1 MEEMMREERLIVKPF
16 EDFRLLEYHAFQ
28 EMNHHARA
36 ELTGSIPYVKK
47 EEYIKAVRHKLWVQV
62 IALSEGV
69 ESLIFYGLIEKF
81 EVEVRDMTCRVKI
94 NLCSGTRLM
103 DEKIH
108 IRSFQDISSTY
119 RKLLETCSRN
129 YENSAF
135 IMTEGKDRCIEHW
148 IMQYNETDWEFLKR
162 LAAMNHTALFADC
175 LTGGVKYH
183 FGIPNRRTEDKTLYS
198 EYTMRYEM
206 KEYWH
211 KKSCGLAIRTE
222 DMASYIWESRD
233 VYKLGDRSIVDGKEQ
248 YIWKIESRLKGNEL
262 YHTYFMKSR
271 VALQVP
277 LFWNDKI
284 KGCSLLGKVTKV
296 KNEKVQMVFY
306 DDENQEKSGEYWFS
320 FSTVYSSADGSGWYC
335 MPEIGDRVRL
345 YFPASQESKA
355 YVASAYHEEG
365 SSLRQHPERKFWRN
379 KDGKEIQLSPERIVL
394 TNNDGT
400 YIELSDNDGIEIVSE
415 GSVTIKAKEN
425 LHIRSQESSIELS
438 APKQIYLKQGN
449 TEMNLGGNVSMQGAK
464 IRL

>member
-1 MEEMMREERLIVKPF
+1 
-16 EDFRLLEYHAFQ
+16 
-28 EMNHHARA
+28 MN
-36 ELTGSIPYVKK
+36 Y
-47 EEYIKAVRHKLWVQV
+47 
-62 IALSEGV
+62 
-69 ESLIFYGLIEKF
+69 
-81 EVEVRDMTCRVKI
+81 
-94 NLCSGTRLM
+94 
-103 DEKIH
+103 
-108 IRSFQDISSTY
+108 
-119 RKLLETCSRN
+119 
-129 YENSAF
+129 
-135 IMTEGKDRCIEHW
+135 
-148 IMQYNETDWEFLKR
+148 
-162 LAAMNHTALFADC
+162 
-175 LTGGVKYH
+175 
-183 FGIPNRRTEDKTLYS
+183 
-198 EYTMRYEM
+198 
-206 KEYWH
+206 
-211 KKSCGLAIRTE
+211 
-222 DMASYIWESRD
+222 
-233 VYKLGDRSIVDGKEQ
+233 
-248 YIWKIESRLKGNEL
+248 
-262 YHTYFMKSR
+262 TYFMKSR
-271 VALQVP
+271 AALQVP

-284 KGCSLLGKVTKV
+284 KGCSLLGNVTNV

-306 DDENQEKSGEYWFS
+306 DDENQENSGKYWFS

>member
-69 ESLIFYGLIEKF
+69 ESLIFYGLIEK
-81 EVEVRDMTCRVKI
+81 
-94 NLCSGTRLM
+94 N
-103 DEKIH
+103 
-108 IRSFQDISSTY
+108 Q
-119 RKLLETCSRN
+119 
-129 YENSAF
+129 ENS
-135 IMTEGKDRCIEHW
+135 GK
-148 IMQYNETDWEFLKR
+148 
-162 LAAMNHTALFADC
+162 
-175 LTGGVKYH
+175 
-183 FGIPNRRTEDKTLYS
+183 
-198 EYTMRYEM
+198 
-206 KEYWH
+206 
-211 KKSCGLAIRTE
+211 
-222 DMASYIWESRD
+222 
-233 VYKLGDRSIVDGKEQ
+233 
-248 YIWKIESRLKGNEL
+248 
-262 YHTYFMKSR
+262 
-271 VALQVP
+271 
-277 LFWNDKI
+277 
-284 KGCSLLGKVTKV
+284 
-296 KNEKVQMVFY
+296 
-306 DDENQEKSGEYWFS
+306 YWFS